1 MKAIGYLK
9 AGDADGLFDLTI
21 DAAAPG
27 PRDLRVSVKAVSVNP
42 VDCKVRMNTGATS
55 GSPKILGYDA
65 AGVVEAVGSDVSL
78 FEVGDEVFYSGAID
92 RPGTNAEYHLVDER
106 LAGRKPRSLSF
117 AESAALPL
125 TALTAWELLFDRL
138 RVPYGVKTGGGALLI
153 INGAGG
159 VGSILIQLARRLTG
173 LEVIASASR
182 PETIAWVK
190 KMGAHHV
197 VDHHAPLDGA
207 VRALG
212 LDHVDYVAG
221 LTGTDVHLAEIAEI
235 IAPQGHLSLIDDVA
249 LDIAILK
256 PKSVSVTWEMVFT
269 RSLFETDDM
278 IAQHQILNAV
288 SELIDAG
295 VLVTTMTEDAGA
307 I

>member
-153 INGAGG
+153 INGAG
-159 VGSILIQLARRLTG
+159 
-173 LEVIASASR
+173 
-182 PETIAWVK
+182 AW
-190 KMGAHHV
+190 
-197 VDHHAPLDGA
+197 AP
-207 VRALG
+207 
-212 LDHVDYVAG
+212 
-221 LTGTDVHLAEIAEI
+221 
-235 IAPQGHLSLIDDVA
+235 S
-249 LDIAILK
+249 
-256 PKSVSVTWEMVFT
+256 
-269 RSLFETDDM
+269 
-278 IAQHQILNAV
+278 
-288 SELIDAG
+288 
-295 VLVTTMTEDAGA
+295 
-307 I
+307 

>member
-1 MKAIGYLK
+1 M
-9 AGDADGLFDLTI
+9 
-21 DAAAPG
+21 
-27 PRDLRVSVKAVSVNP
+27 
-42 VDCKVRMNTGATS
+42 
-55 GSPKILGYDA
+55 
-65 AGVVEAVGSDVSL
+65 
-78 FEVGDEVFYSGAID
+78 
-92 RPGTNAEYHLVDER
+92 
-106 LAGRKPRSLSF
+106 
-117 AESAALPL
+117 
-125 TALTAWELLFDRL
+125 
-138 RVPYGVKTGGGALLI
+138 
-153 INGAGG
+153 
-159 VGSILIQLARRLTG
+159 GSILIQLARRLTG

-307 I
+307 ITAENLRAAHRRIERGEAIGKITLSGFE